1 MNLCFLMGKII
12 SDIEFNFV
20 LNSKNISIARFTLEV
35 DENCMII
42 IKAYN
47 GTADW
52 CYQNLIKSDK
62 IAIQGEINTSG
73 EVVINSIE

>member
-1 MNLCFLMGKII
+1 MNLCFLMRKII

-47 GTADW
+47 ETEDW
-52 CYQNLIKSDK
+52 CYQNLIKSDR

>member
-47 GTADW
+47 ETADW
-52 CYQNLIKSDK
+52 CYQNLIKSDR